1 MYSLYTTDLPP
12 ASTRRLSVALRE
24 ETDSSRLRRHGK
36 LRIGNNDAKV
46 LFIFLIKS
54 LVTNKGVTDNPGFIS
69 KSMLASAPCSRMI
82 LQSFSLS
89 RHQHMRGF
97 SSRNESGEFFRK
109 KRINFFL
116 VIFMFNCQ
124 KFWSDIQQTIYSQRM
139 TKFLV
144 SFKLLWIYR

>member
-24 ETDSSRLRRHGK
+24 ETDSVNPRRHGK
-36 LRIGNNDAKV
+36 LRIGSKDAKV

-82 LQSFSLS
+82 LQRFSLS

-109 KRINFFL
+109 NRFNFFL
-116 VIFMFNCQ
+116 VILMFNDQHFFCQ
-124 KFWSDIQQTIYSQRM
+124 IYNKQYIR
-139 TKFLV
+139 KE
-144 SFKLLWIYR
+144 